1 MERDEESFCWNGMAN
16 WIGMNL
22 ATAFFSS
29 LERCSCINLSTSDD
43 PDDALLV
50 LPADSHRFTD
60 GSSHPASPPASTPS
74 NATIDA
80 AAV

>member
-1 MERDEESFCWNGMAN
+1 MERDGEGFCWNGMAS

-50 LPADSHRFTD
+50 LPSDSHRFTD
-60 GSSHPASPPASTPS
+60 GSSHPNSPPPPS

>member
-1 MERDEESFCWNGMAN
+1 MERDGESFCWNGMAS

-50 LPADSHRFTD
+50 LPSDSHRFTD
-60 GSSHPASPPASTPS
+60 GSSHPASPPAPPPS